1 MNVQARTN
9 REEGLEA
16 VLESMYGEKH
26 ATAKCDHCGGTG
38 NHGDQDCKKCGGD
51 GWIDAKDVVKEAP
64 KSCPK
69 CGKVHTINAGCGVK
83 HEAIEE
89 GTGLFSTV
97 KGDPS
102 TWQVGQ
108 IIPSQISRDDY
119 DGIILHVD
127 EENGEQTFDV
137 QQVGEEGW
145 TIYASNLDLP
155 DDDTGRIPVP
165 SHSEDTSR
173 YINNEK

>member
-9 REEGLEA
+9 REEGLES
-16 VLESMYGEKH
+16 VMESMYGRSSE
-26 ATAKCDHCGGTG
+26 
-38 NHGDQDCKKCGGD
+38 
-51 GWIDAKDVVKEAP
+51 
-64 KSCPK
+64 SCPK

-127 EENGEQTFDV
+127 KENGERTFDV

-155 DDDTGRIPVP
+155 DDDTGRIPVKP
-165 SHSEDTSR
+165 SL
-173 YINNEK
+173 K

>member
-1 MNVQARTN
+1 M
-9 REEGLEA
+9 
-16 VLESMYGEKH
+16 ESRQGEKD

-69 CGKVHTINAGCGVK
+69 CGKVHIISAGCGVK

-127 EENGEQTFDV
+127 EENGERTFDV

-173 YINNEK
+173 YINNER